1 MQSIIDDMKTLNQE
15 YIQNVLNEVVFFNER
30 FKEAALLEHE
40 RFQAHAAENEEEVL
54 AENEEKY
61 CAILLIDWGETE
73 TLVTLLENFKEYTE
87 NKISN
92 FESVIN
98 SDITKDWK
106 ATESRIT

>member
-1 MQSIIDDMKTLNQE
+1 MKTLNQE
-15 YIQNVLNEVVFFNER
+15 YIQNVLNEVVIFNER

-40 RFQAHAAENEEEVL
+40 RLHAHAAENEEEVL
-54 AENEEKY
+54 AENEDKY
-61 CAILLIDWGETE
+61 VAIMLIDWGETE
-73 TLVTLLENFKEYTE
+73 ALVTLLENFKEYTE